1 MSEVL
6 SDFVE
11 PYLEF
16 ADTEEAY
23 RKLLTLAIVA
33 WNTCLLPEEKHQDMI
48 DGTLE
53 AMPETAEEVK
63 TGLRE
68 IVNMLMARKKAYF
81 SEYRRMI
88 LGYELT
94 DTGRGYHLTV
104 ASTVEGVPSK

>member
-6 SDFVE
+6 TDFIE

-16 ADTEEAY
+16 TDTEEAY

-33 WNTCLLPEEKHQDMI
+33 WNTSLLPEEKQQDMI
-48 DGTLE
+48 DETLE

-68 IVNMLMARKKAYF
+68 IVNLLMARKKVYF

-94 DTGRGYHLTV
+94 DTGKGYYLSV
-104 ASTVEGVPSK
+104 ASTLENPPSQ